1 VNTIATVLLLV
12 LALVVFQNWRSKTLG
27 QWLRAKLFNDPGGP

>member
-12 LALVVFQNWRSKTLG
+12 LALILFQQWRAKTLG
-27 QWLRAKLFNDPGGP
+27 QWLRAKLFNDPGGQ